1 MKKNKVSI
9 NIISS
14 FNHANF
20 VSLLKNSSSF
30 DWEVNEVDY
39 NQVFQTLTNSNAK
52 MWKQRVNIT
61 LIWTTPESIS
71 SEFQKLQNKNAVNS
85 DLIKKDVDYF
95 CSCIRSIKKYS
106 DIVLVPNWILKQ
118 PNESSLA
125 FAYSKGFGLEYNL
138 SFMNYY
144 LSEQFNKE
152 KNLYILNSSKWLLN
166 CGASSAYNS
175 KLWYLTKTP
184 FSNNFFKQVISDLSN
199 LYGSIKGLS
208 KKLLILDLDDTLWG
222 GIVGEVGWKNLRIGG
237 HDHLGEAFRDFQ
249 IQIKSLKNQ
258 GIILALAS
266 KNDEVTAIK
275 AINNHPEMILSME
288 DFVAHRIN
296 WEDKAK
302 NIIDIVNELNLG
314 LQSVV
319 FLDDSPFERARV
331 QEALP
336 EVLVPELPKDPTDY
350 NTFLSKLRCFDKTH
364 VTDEDKSRS
373 NLYKSES
380 KRIKLKQQL
389 KSLSDWIKTLNLT
402 IVIEDIKNE
411 NTPRAVQLFN
421 KTNQMNLST
430 RRLSEQGFNHWVK
443 VDSNNLWTIRAAD
456 KFGDYGII
464 GILSI
469 STKNNIATLVDFIL
483 SCRVVGRYIEETMIE
498 FLKEFCQENNVN
510 KIKGKY
516 KKTDKNSLCYNFLN
530 KLQLIDN
537 NQYSFEFP
545 SNKKKLNLLN
555 ITVKKP
561 TYKEKINV
569 SKNIMAK

>member
-20 VSLLKNSSSF
+20 VSLLKNSSNF
-30 DWEVNEVDY
+30 DWEVNEVNY

-52 MWKQRVNIT
+52 MWKQRSNVT

-71 SEFQKLQNKNAVNS
+71 SEFQKLQNKNEANS
-85 DLIKKDVDYF
+85 DIIKKDVDYF

-118 PNESSLA
+118 PNETSLA

-144 LSEQFNKE
+144 LSEQLNKE

-288 DFVAHRIN
+288 DFVTHRIN

-350 NTFLSKLRCFDKTH
+350 NTFLSKLRCFDKAH

-402 IVIEDIKNE
+402 IVIENIKNE

-430 RRLSEQGFNHWVK
+430 RRLSEQEFNHWVK

-516 KKTDKNSLCYNFLN
+516 KKTEKNSLCYNFLN

>member
-95 CSCIRSIKKYS
+95 CSCIRLIKKYS

-125 FAYSKGFGLEYNL
+125 LAYSKGFGLEYNL

-288 DFVAHRIN
+288 DFVTHRIN

-402 IVIEDIKNE
+402 IVIENIKNE

-430 RRLSEQGFNHWVK
+430 RRLSEQEFNHWVK

>member
-20 VSLLKNSSSF
+20 VSLLKNSSNF
-30 DWEVNEVDY
+30 DWEVNEVNY

-52 MWKQRVNIT
+52 MWKQRSNVT

-71 SEFQKLQNKNAVNS
+71 SEFQKLQNKNEANS
-85 DLIKKDVDYF
+85 DIIKKDVDYF

-118 PNESSLA
+118 PNETSLA

-144 LSEQFNKE
+144 LSEQLNKE

-166 CGASSAYNS
+166 CGASSAYSS

-199 LYGSIKGLS
+199 LYESIKGLS

-288 DFVAHRIN
+288 DFVTHRIN

-402 IVIEDIKNE
+402 IVIENIKNE
-411 NTPRAVQLFN
+411 NTPRTVQLLN

-430 RRLSEQGFNHWVK
+430 RRLSEQEFNHWVK

>member
-1 MKKNKVSI
+1 MNKNKVSI
-9 NIISS
+9 NVISS

-30 DWEVNEVDY
+30 DWEVNEVEY

-184 FSNNFFKQVISDLSN
+184 FSNNFFKQVISDLSY
-199 LYGSIKGLS
+199 LYESIKGLS

-288 DFVAHRIN
+288 DFVTHRIN

-350 NTFLSKLRCFDKTH
+350 NTFLSKLRCFDKTQ

-402 IVIEDIKNE
+402 IVIENIKNE

-430 RRLSEQGFNHWVK
+430 RRLSEQEFNHWVK

-516 KKTDKNSLCYNFLN
+516 NKTDKNSLCYNFLN

>member
-52 MWKQRVNIT
+52 MWKQRSNVT

-71 SEFQKLQNKNAVNS
+71 SEFQKLQNKNEANS
-85 DLIKKDVDYF
+85 DIIKKDVDYF

-118 PNESSLA
+118 PNETSLA

-144 LSEQFNKE
+144 LSEQLNKE

-166 CGASSAYNS
+166 CGASSAYSS

-275 AINNHPEMILSME
+275 AINSHPEMILSME
-288 DFVAHRIN
+288 DFVTHRIN

-402 IVIEDIKNE
+402 IVIENIKNE

-430 RRLSEQGFNHWVK
+430 RRLSEQEFNHWVK

>member
-1 MKKNKVSI
+1 MNKNKVSI

-20 VSLLKNSSSF
+20 VSLLKNSSNF
-30 DWEVNEVDY
+30 DWEVNEVNY

-52 MWKQRVNIT
+52 MWKQRSNVT

-71 SEFQKLQNKNAVNS
+71 SEFQKLQNKDAVNS
-85 DLIKKDVDYF
+85 GLIKKDIDYF
-95 CSCIRSIKKYS
+95 CSCVKSIKKYS

-118 PNESSLA
+118 PNESNLA
-125 FAYSKGFGLEYNL
+125 FAYSKNFGVDYNL
-138 SFMNYY
+138 SIMNYY
-144 LSEQFNKE
+144 LSEQLNNE
-152 KNLYILNSSKWLLN
+152 KNFYVLNSSKWLLN
-166 CGASSAYNS
+166 CGVSNAYNS

-266 KNDEVTAIK
+266 KNDEATVIK
-275 AINNHPEMILSME
+275 AINSHPEMILSMK
-288 DFVAHRIN
+288 DFVTHRIN

-302 NIIDIVNELNLG
+302 NIVDIVNELNLG

-350 NTFLSKLRCFDKTH
+350 NTFLSKLRCFDSTH
-364 VTDEDKSRS
+364 ITGEDKVKT

-402 IVIEDIKNE
+402 IEIESIKNE
-411 NTPRAVQLFN
+411 NTPRAVQLLN

-430 RRLSEQGFNHWVK
+430 RRLNEHEFNNWVQTH
-443 VDSNNLWTIRAAD
+443 SNILWTVRAAD

-469 STKNNIATLVDFIL
+469 SIKDNVATLVDFIL

-498 FLKEFCQENNVN
+498 FLKEFCQKNNVN

-516 KKTDKNSLCYNFLN
+516 KKTEKNSLCYNFLN

-555 ITVKKP
+555 ITIKKP
-561 TYKEKINV
+561 AY
-569 SKNIMAK
+569 

>member
-1 MKKNKVSI
+1 MKKNNVSI

-30 DWEVNEVDY
+30 DWEINEVDY
-39 NQVFQTLTNSNAK
+39 NQVFQTLTNSSAK
-52 MWKQRVNIT
+52 MWKKRANIT
-61 LIWTTPESIS
+61 LIWTTPDSIS
-71 SEFQKLQNKNAVNS
+71 SEFQKLQNKNTANS
-85 DLIKKDVDYF
+85 DLIKKDIDYF
-95 CSCIRSIKKYS
+95 CSCVKSIKEYS

-118 PNESSLA
+118 PNESNLA
-125 FAYSKGFGLEYNL
+125 FAYSKNFGLEYNL

-144 LSEQFNKE
+144 LSEQLNKE
-152 KNLYILNSSKWLLN
+152 KNFYILNSTKWLLN
-166 CGASSAYNS
+166 CGVSNAYNS
-175 KLWYLTKTP
+175 KLWYLTKNP
-184 FSNNFFKQVISDLSN
+184 FSNDFFKHVISDLSN
-199 LYGSIKGLS
+199 LYGSIKGLG

-237 HDHLGEAFRDFQ
+237 HDHIGEAFRDFQ

-266 KNDEVTAIK
+266 KNDEATVIE
-275 AINNHPEMILSME
+275 AINSHPEMILSME
-288 DFVAHRIN
+288 DFVTHRIN

-302 NIIDIVNELNLG
+302 NIVDIVEELNLG

-319 FLDDSPFERARV
+319 FFDDSPFERARV
-331 QEALP
+331 QEVLP
-336 EVLVPELPKDPTDY
+336 EVLVPKLPKDPTDY
-350 NTFLSKLRCFDKTH
+350 NTFLSTLRCFDTSH
-364 VTDEDKSRS
+364 VTDEDKTRGK
-373 NLYKSES
+373 LYKSES
-380 KRIKLKQQL
+380 KRTKLKQHL
-389 KSLSDWIKTLNLT
+389 KSLPDWIKTLNLT
-402 IVIEDIKNE
+402 IMIEKIKNE
-411 NTPRAVQLFN
+411 NTPRAVQLLN

-430 RRLSEQGFNHWVK
+430 RRLSEQEFTRWVK
-443 VDSNNLWTIRAAD
+443 MNSNNLWTIRATD

-469 STKNNIATLVDFIL
+469 SIKDNVATLVDFIL
-483 SCRVVGRYIEETMIE
+483 SCRVVGRYIEESMIE
-498 FLKEFCQENNVN
+498 FIKEFCQKSNVN
-510 KIKGKY
+510 KIIGKY
-516 KKTDKNSLCYNFLN
+516 KKTEKNSLCYNFLN

-555 ITVKKP
+555 ITIKKP
-561 TYKEKINV
+561 AYEEKIDV

>member
-14 FNHANF
+14 FNHTNF
-20 VSLLKNSSSF
+20 VSLLKNSSNF
-30 DWEVNEVDY
+30 DWEVYGSDY
-39 NQVFQTLTNSNAK
+39 NQVFQILTNSNAEI
-52 MWKQRVNIT
+52 WKHRSNVT
-61 LIWTTPESIS
+61 LVWTTPESIS
-71 SEFQKLQNKNAVNS
+71 PEFQKLQNKNEANS
-85 DLIKKDVDYF
+85 DIIKKDVDYF
-95 CSCIRSIKKYS
+95 CSCIRAIKKYS
-106 DIVLVPNWILKQ
+106 DIVLIPNWIPKQ
-118 PNESSLA
+118 PNEGSLA
-125 FAYSKGFGLEYNL
+125 FAYTKSFGLEYNL

-144 LSEQFNKE
+144 LSEQLNKE

-266 KNDEVTAIK
+266 KNDEATVIE
-275 AINNHPEMILSME
+275 AINSHPEMILSME
-288 DFVAHRIN
+288 DFVTHRIN

-302 NIIDIVNELNLG
+302 NIVDIVNELNLG

-402 IVIEDIKNE
+402 IVIENIKNE

-430 RRLSEQGFNHWVK
+430 RRLSEQEFNHWVK

>member
-20 VSLLKNSSSF
+20 VSLLKNSSNF
-30 DWEVNEVDY
+30 DWEVNEVNY

-52 MWKQRVNIT
+52 MWKQRSNVT

-71 SEFQKLQNKNAVNS
+71 SEFQKLQNKNEANS
-85 DLIKKDVDYF
+85 DIIKKDVDYF

-118 PNESSLA
+118 PNETSLA

-144 LSEQFNKE
+144 LSEQLNKE

-166 CGASSAYNS
+166 CGASSAYSS

-199 LYGSIKGLS
+199 LYESIKGMS

-266 KNDEVTAIK
+266 KNDEVTAIE
-275 AINNHPEMILSME
+275 AINSHPEMILSME
-288 DFVAHRIN
+288 DFVTHRIN

-402 IVIEDIKNE
+402 IVIENIKNE

-430 RRLSEQGFNHWVK
+430 RRLSEQEFNHWVK

>member
-52 MWKQRVNIT
+52 MWKQRSNVT

-71 SEFQKLQNKNAVNS
+71 SEFQKLQNKNEANS
-85 DLIKKDVDYF
+85 DIIKKDVDYF

-118 PNESSLA
+118 PNETSLA

-144 LSEQFNKE
+144 LSEQLNKE

-166 CGASSAYNS
+166 CGALDAYSS

-199 LYGSIKGLS
+199 LYGSTKGLS

-258 GIILALAS
+258 GIILALVS
-266 KNDEVTAIK
+266 KNDEVTAIE
-275 AINNHPEMILSME
+275 AINSHPEMILSME
-288 DFVAHRIN
+288 DFVTHRIN

-411 NTPRAVQLFN
+411 NTPRAVQLLN
-421 KTNQMNLST
+421 KTNQMNLTT
-430 RRLSEQGFNHWVK
+430 RRLNEQEFDNWVQIH
-443 VDSNNLWTIRAAD
+443 SNNLWTIRAAD

-469 STKNNIATLVDFIL
+469 SIKDNVATLVDFIL
-483 SCRVVGRYIEETMIE
+483 SCRVVGRCIEETMIE
-498 FLKEFCQENNVN
+498 FLKEFCKENKVD
-510 KIKGKY
+510 KINGKY
-516 KKTDKNSLCYNFLN
+516 IKTEKNSLCYHFFN
-530 KLQLIDN
+530 KLKLVDN
-537 NQYSFEFP
+537 KQDFFEFS
-545 SNKKKLNLLN
+545 SNQKKLNLLN

-561 TYKEKINV
+561 THKEKIDAY
-569 SKNIMAK
+569 KNFVAK

>member
-20 VSLLKNSSSF
+20 VSLLKNSSNF
-30 DWEVNEVDY
+30 DWEVNEVNY

-52 MWKQRVNIT
+52 MWKQRSNVT

-71 SEFQKLQNKNAVNS
+71 SEFQKLQNKNEANS
-85 DLIKKDVDYF
+85 DIIKKDVDYF

-118 PNESSLA
+118 PNETSLA

-144 LSEQFNKE
+144 LSEQLNKE

-166 CGASSAYNS
+166 CGASSAYSS

-199 LYGSIKGLS
+199 LYESIKGLS

-288 DFVAHRIN
+288 DFVTHRIN

-350 NTFLSKLRCFDKTH
+350 NTFLSTLRCFDTSH
-364 VTDEDKSRS
+364 VTDEDKTRGK
-373 NLYKSES
+373 LYKSES
-380 KRIKLKQQL
+380 KRTKLKQHL
-389 KSLSDWIKTLNLT
+389 KSLPDWIKTLNLT
-402 IVIEDIKNE
+402 IMIEKIKNE
-411 NTPRAVQLFN
+411 NTPRAVQLLN

-430 RRLSEQGFNHWVK
+430 RRLSEQEFTRWVK
-443 VDSNNLWTIRAAD
+443 MNSNNLWTIRATD

-469 STKNNIATLVDFIL
+469 SIKDNVATLVDFIL
-483 SCRVVGRYIEETMIE
+483 SCRVVGRCIEETMIE

-537 NQYSFEFP
+537 NQYSFVF
-545 SNKKKLNLLN
+545 SSKKKKLNLLN

>member
-20 VSLLKNSSSF
+20 VSLLKNSSNF
-30 DWEVNEVDY
+30 DWEVNEVNY

-52 MWKQRVNIT
+52 MWKQRSNVT

-71 SEFQKLQNKNAVNS
+71 SEFQKLQNKNEANS
-85 DLIKKDVDYF
+85 DIIKKDVDYF

-118 PNESSLA
+118 PNETSLA

-144 LSEQFNKE
+144 LSEQLNKE

-166 CGASSAYNS
+166 CGASSAYSS

-266 KNDEVTAIK
+266 KNDEVTAIE
-275 AINNHPEMILSME
+275 AINSHPEMILSME
-288 DFVAHRIN
+288 DFVTHRIN

-402 IVIEDIKNE
+402 IVIENIKNE

-430 RRLSEQGFNHWVK
+430 RRLSEQEFNHWVK

>member
-20 VSLLKNSSSF
+20 VSLLKNSSNF
-30 DWEVNEVDY
+30 DWEVNEVNY

-52 MWKQRVNIT
+52 MWKQRSNVT

-71 SEFQKLQNKNAVNS
+71 SEFQKLQNKNEANS
-85 DLIKKDVDYF
+85 DIIKKDVDYF

-118 PNESSLA
+118 PNETSLA

-144 LSEQFNKE
+144 LSEQLNKE

-166 CGASSAYNS
+166 CGASSAYSS

-199 LYGSIKGLS
+199 LYESIKGLS

-266 KNDEVTAIK
+266 KNDEITAIE
-275 AINNHPEMILSME
+275 AINSHPEMVLSME

-302 NIIDIVNELNLG
+302 NIVDIVDELNLG

-319 FLDDSPFERARV
+319 FFDDSPFERTRV
-331 QEALP
+331 RATLP
-336 EVLVPELPKDPTDY
+336 EVLVPELPKDPEDY
-350 NTFLSKLRCFDKTH
+350 NTFLSKLRCFDKTYI
-364 VTDEDKSRS
+364 TDEDKIRG

-380 KRIKLKQQL
+380 KRTKLKQQL
-389 KSLSDWIKTLNLT
+389 KSLSDWIKTLDLT
-402 IVIEDIKNE
+402 IIIENIKNE
-411 NTPRAVQLFN
+411 NTQELF
-421 KTNQMNLST
+421 KILY
-430 RRLSEQGFNHWVK
+430 G
-443 VDSNNLWTIRAAD
+443 LW
-456 KFGDYGII
+456 
-464 GILSI
+464 
-469 STKNNIATLVDFIL
+469 
-483 SCRVVGRYIEETMIE
+483 
-498 FLKEFCQENNVN
+498 
-510 KIKGKY
+510 
-516 KKTDKNSLCYNFLN
+516 
-530 KLQLIDN
+530 
-537 NQYSFEFP
+537 
-545 SNKKKLNLLN
+545 
-555 ITVKKP
+555 
-561 TYKEKINV
+561 
-569 SKNIMAK
+569 

>member
-1 MKKNKVSI
+1 MKKNNVSI

-30 DWEVNEVDY
+30 DWEINEVDY
-39 NQVFQTLTNSNAK
+39 NQVFQTLTNSSAK
-52 MWKQRVNIT
+52 MWKKRANIT
-61 LIWTTPESIS
+61 LIWTTPDSIS
-71 SEFQKLQNKNAVNS
+71 SEFQKLQNKNTANS
-85 DLIKKDVDYF
+85 DLIKKDIDYF
-95 CSCIRSIKKYS
+95 CSCVKSIKEYS

-118 PNESSLA
+118 PNESNLA
-125 FAYSKGFGLEYNL
+125 FAYSKNFGLEYNL

-144 LSEQFNKE
+144 LSEQLNKE
-152 KNLYILNSSKWLLN
+152 KNFYILNSTKWLLN
-166 CGASSAYNS
+166 CGVSNAYNS
-175 KLWYLTKTP
+175 KLWYLTKNP
-184 FSNNFFKQVISDLSN
+184 FSNDFFKHVISDLSN
-199 LYGSIKGLS
+199 LYGSIKGLG

-237 HDHLGEAFRDFQ
+237 HDHIGEAFRDFQ

-266 KNDEVTAIK
+266 KNDEATVIE
-275 AINNHPEMILSME
+275 AINSHPEMILSME
-288 DFVAHRIN
+288 DFVTHRIN

-302 NIIDIVNELNLG
+302 NIVDIVEELNLG

-319 FLDDSPFERARV
+319 FFDDSPFERARV
-331 QEALP
+331 QEVLP
-336 EVLVPELPKDPTDY
+336 EVLVPKLPKDPTDY
-350 NTFLSKLRCFDKTH
+350 NTFLSTLRCFDTSH
-364 VTDEDKSRS
+364 VTDEDKTRGK
-373 NLYKSES
+373 LYKSES
-380 KRIKLKQQL
+380 KRTKLKQHL
-389 KSLSDWIKTLNLT
+389 KSLPDWIKTLNLT
-402 IVIEDIKNE
+402 IMIEKIKNE
-411 NTPRAVQLFN
+411 NTPRAVQLLN

-430 RRLSEQGFNHWVK
+430 RRLSEQEFTRWVK
-443 VDSNNLWTIRAAD
+443 MNSNNLWTIRATD

-469 STKNNIATLVDFIL
+469 SIKDNVATLVDFIL
-483 SCRVVGRYIEETMIE
+483 SCRVVGRYIEESMIE
-498 FLKEFCQENNVN
+498 FIKEFCQKSNVN
-510 KIKGKY
+510 KIIGKY
-516 KKTDKNSLCYNFLN
+516 KKTEKNSLCYNFLN
-530 KLQLIDN
+530 KLQLVDN

-555 ITVKKP
+555 ITIKKP

>member
-20 VSLLKNSSSF
+20 VSLLKNSSNF
-30 DWEVNEVDY
+30 DWEVNEVNY

-52 MWKQRVNIT
+52 MWKQRSNVT

-71 SEFQKLQNKNAVNS
+71 SEFQKLQNKNEANS
-85 DLIKKDVDYF
+85 DIIKKDVDYF

-118 PNESSLA
+118 PNETSLA

-144 LSEQFNKE
+144 LSEQLNKE

-288 DFVAHRIN
+288 DFVTHRIN

-430 RRLSEQGFNHWVK
+430 RRLSEQEFNHWVK

-510 KIKGKY
+510 KIIGKY
-516 KKTDKNSLCYNFLN
+516 KKTEKNSLCYNFLN

-537 NQYSFEFP
+537 NQYSFVF
-545 SNKKKLNLLN
+545 SSKKK
-555 ITVKKP
+555 K
-561 TYKEKINV
+561 
-569 SKNIMAK
+569 

>member
-20 VSLLKNSSSF
+20 VSLLKNSSNF
-30 DWEVNEVDY
+30 DWEVNEVNY

-52 MWKQRVNIT
+52 MWKQRSNVT

-71 SEFQKLQNKNAVNS
+71 SEFQKLQNKNEANS
-85 DLIKKDVDYF
+85 DIIKKDVDYF

-118 PNESSLA
+118 PNETSLA

-144 LSEQFNKE
+144 LSEQLNKE

-166 CGASSAYNS
+166 CGASSAYSS

-199 LYGSIKGLS
+199 LYESIKGLS

-266 KNDEVTAIK
+266 KNDEITAIE
-275 AINNHPEMILSME
+275 AINSHPEMILSME
-288 DFVAHRIN
+288 DFVTHRIN

-402 IVIEDIKNE
+402 IVIENIKNE

-430 RRLSEQGFNHWVK
+430 RRLSEQEFNHWVK

>member
-1 MKKNKVSI
+1 MKKNNVSI

-30 DWEVNEVDY
+30 DWEINEVDY
-39 NQVFQTLTNSNAK
+39 NQVFQTLTNSSAK
-52 MWKQRVNIT
+52 MWKKRANIT
-61 LIWTTPESIS
+61 LIWTTPDSIS
-71 SEFQKLQNKNAVNS
+71 SEFQKLQNKNTANS
-85 DLIKKDVDYF
+85 DLIKKDIDYF
-95 CSCIRSIKKYS
+95 CSCVKSIKEYS

-118 PNESSLA
+118 PNESNLA
-125 FAYSKGFGLEYNL
+125 FAYSKNFGLEYNL

-144 LSEQFNKE
+144 LSEQLNKE
-152 KNLYILNSSKWLLN
+152 KNFYILNSTKWLLN
-166 CGASSAYNS
+166 CGVSNAYNS
-175 KLWYLTKTP
+175 KLWYLTKNP
-184 FSNNFFKQVISDLSN
+184 FSNDFFKHVISDLSN
-199 LYGSIKGLS
+199 LYGSIKGLG

-237 HDHLGEAFRDFQ
+237 HDHIGEAFRDFQ

-266 KNDEVTAIK
+266 KNDEATVIE
-275 AINNHPEMILSME
+275 AINSHPEMILSME
-288 DFVAHRIN
+288 DFVTHRIN

-302 NIIDIVNELNLG
+302 NIVDIVEELNLG

-319 FLDDSPFERARV
+319 FFDDSPFERARV
-331 QEALP
+331 QEVLP
-336 EVLVPELPKDPTDY
+336 EVLVPKLPKDPTDY
-350 NTFLSKLRCFDKTH
+350 NTFLSTLRCFDTSH
-364 VTDEDKSRS
+364 VTDEDKTRGK
-373 NLYKSES
+373 LYKSES
-380 KRIKLKQQL
+380 KRTKLKQHL

-402 IVIEDIKNE
+402 IMIEKIKNE
-411 NTPRAVQLFN
+411 NTPRAVQLLN

-430 RRLSEQGFNHWVK
+430 RRLSEQEFTRWVK
-443 VDSNNLWTIRAAD
+443 MNSNNLWTIRATD

-469 STKNNIATLVDFIL
+469 SIKDNVATLVDFIL

-498 FLKEFCQENNVN
+498 FIKEFCQKSNVN
-510 KIKGKY
+510 KIIGKY
-516 KKTDKNSLCYNFLN
+516 KKTEKNSLCYNFLN

-561 TYKEKINV
+561 TYKEKINA
-569 SKNIMAK
+569 SNY